1 MSTPPEP
8 LFLERR
14 SYRRRRLM
22 DAARL
27 LPFAG
32 AGIFLLPVLWT
43 GQWTMISGIAFIFG
57 SWIVLIGC
65 AGLLSRRLAPPLK
78 GDAGDEGEP

>member
-1 MSTPPEP
+1 MSSPPEP

-32 AGIFLLPVLWT
+32 AGIFLLPVLWA
-43 GQWTMISGIAFIFG
+43 GKWSMIGGIAFIFG
-57 SWIVLIGC
+57 AWILLIAC
-65 AGLLSRRLAPPLK
+65 AALLSRLLAP
-78 GDAGDEGEP
+78 AGPHEADDRGEP

>member
-1 MSTPPEP
+1 MSSPPEP

-32 AGIFLLPVLWT
+32 AGIFLLPVLWS
-43 GQWTMISGIAFIFG
+43 GQGSMIAGISFIFG
-57 SWIVLIGC
+57 AWILLIAC
-65 AGLLSRRLAPPLK
+65 AAALSRVLSPR
-78 GDAGDEGEP
+78 GQQISEDEGEP